1 MIKISQNLDLNKKSV
16 AIKVSNLNK
25 RFGTLVAVNNVSFEI
40 GQGEML
46 EFLVLMVPVKPQ
58 QFDY

>member
-1 MIKISQNLDLNKKSV
+1 MDLNKKPA
-16 AIKVSNLNK
+16 AIKVSNLIK

-40 GQGEML
+40 SQGEILL